1 MFLLAFFCSAIL
13 CSIVAPAHREK
24 TLNATL
30 PRAIDMESSGDV
42 EQKFLNAQAAYDL
55 AVQSAA
61 ELLVNYSDVYMDN
74 GELVWGGGCAR
85 RLGGGA
91 AWRRFLPPPLKGG
104 GCLLRHAK
112 WPTVVNRS
120 LICPKFWL
128 MAGLGGS
135 HLWLLVLA
143 WGPRGLDTS

>member
-61 ELLVNYSDVYMDN
+61 ELLVNHSDVYMDN
-74 GELVWGGGCAR
+74 GELGFFGGAR
-85 RLGGGA
+85 LAAWRWCSWAAFTAPSPKRGGGA
-91 AWRRFLPPPLKGG
+91 CYGTQSGPPSS
-104 GCLLRHAK
+104 
-112 WPTVVNRS
+112 T
-120 LICPKFWL
+120 
-128 MAGLGGS
+128 GL
-135 HLWLLVLA
+135 
-143 WGPRGLDTS
+143 